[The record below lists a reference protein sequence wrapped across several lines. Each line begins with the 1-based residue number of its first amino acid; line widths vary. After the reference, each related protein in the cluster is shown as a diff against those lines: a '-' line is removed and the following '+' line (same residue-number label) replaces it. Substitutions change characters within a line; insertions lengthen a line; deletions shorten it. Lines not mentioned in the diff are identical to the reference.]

1 MSYVKASNAAR
12 NPVSGQT
19 HKPAQA
25 PAAPKAEAS
34 SNSGKVLPTH
44 NLAIRCGE
52 GDNTTFVELTGLF
65 GGETK
70 DGRALLKGTSK
81 MQIIIRMEDGT
92 ELIGSQFFVT
102 AKNK

>member
-12 NPVSGQT
+12 NPVSGKT
-19 HKPAQA
+19 HSPAA
-25 PAAPKAEAS
+25 HSAPKAEAS
-34 SNSGKVLPTH
+34 SNKVLPTH
-44 NLAIRCGE
+44 NLAIRCGD
-52 GDNTTFVELTGLF
+52 GDNSTFVELTGLF

-81 MQIIIRMEDGT
+81 MQVIIRMEDGT